1 MRAKELSFEG
11 VVNLAFENNPP
22 SGPNALPHEVQR
34 EALAKLE
41 RFGRHQFDYII
52 VDEFHHASAKS
63 YRALIDYFQPKF
75 LLGLTATPERT
86 DGGGLRVL
94 GTRRSALGTRHSG
107 LGTAVPPIN
116 AAWRRKRL
124 AAAPVELGTCKLYLQ
139 VPGEGAS
146 PIPRPDHGLPLRR
159 STLAG
164 APFREAMAAALDL
177 DRNRAGA
184 VEWHRFK
191 CHHSPAVNQGLAF
204 FWLCVGD
211 SLFLS

>member
-94 GTRRSALGTRHSG
+94 GTRRSALGTRHSV
-107 LGTAVPPIN
+107 LGT
-116 AAWRRKRL
+116 RRS
-124 AAAPVELGTCKLYLQ
+124 ALGTRYCRTTHKCGMATQ
-139 VPGEGAS
+139 
-146 PIPRPDHGLPLRR
+146 
-159 STLAG
+159 
-164 APFREAMAAALDL
+164 EARGRTCRV
-177 DRNRAGA
+177 RN
-184 VEWHRFK
+184 
-191 CHHSPAVNQGLAF
+191 L
-204 FWLCVGD
+204 
-211 SLFLS
+211 